1 MKHPW
6 RDFAGFRYNNSWR
19 DTHKKWL
26 FGKYKSKNYSPF
38 NKAFNKVTLKE
49 VSSVN
54 YNYKYLKNNPR
65 YGKYY
70 EEYKVHC
77 WVPPLTNLP
86 PRDYSIRYDGF

>member
-6 RDFAGFRYNNSWR
+6 RDFAGFQYTKKDYIRWR
-19 DTHKKWL
+19 
-26 FGKYKSKNYSPF
+26 PR
-38 NKAFNKVTLKE
+38 NKVTLKE
-49 VSSVN
+49 VSTVN

-77 WVPPLTNLP
+77 WVPPLTVLP
-86 PRDYSIRYDGF
+86 PQDYSICYDGL

>member
-1 MKHPW
+1 MKHSKHPW
-6 RDFAGFRYNNSWR
+6 SFYKQYGKKFRISDKR
-19 DTHKKWL
+19 WL
-26 FGKYKSKNYSPF
+26 YAQRKNPSSYWNPR
-38 NKAFNKVTLKE
+38 NKVTLKE

-77 WVPPLTNLP
+77 WVPPLTVLP
-86 PRDYSIRYDGF
+86 PRDYSIRYDGL